1 MKTILHA
8 LYTIVSI
15 ILQIVVDG
23 VRVFA
28 VDALRD
34 GFIDFRPLERAGR
47 ALVVVAFVVVGA
59 FILSLVFSEAL
70 RVSGPL
76 QPLRASSS
84 AARGFMAPVSAVP
97 ITYVALAL
105 AWSYFLTGAVQTR
118 RLSRWLAFAVFTLF
132 GMAALGNGMSNAL
145 FNSITQPVAVAAM
158 VSLIAGAFVLLLIIY
173 AVLPRMRWPL
183 AVRFSLIATLV
194 TLILL
199 PAVLQTAMVGNRL
212 ENQGLNDADNLNVAL
227 VLTRAL
233 LVPFLLIAGVEM
245 YNFAQAVSGWLAQS
259 TKRHAPARISLV
271 LLLIALLLRVAGLA
285 QSLLNVPLSAWP
297 WQGWFGAG
305 LLLAG
310 TAIVWAHLR
319 HKPAVGAV
327 PFGLVAGLI
336 VIQSAMFLTVI
347 PLEWLGSFVLMA
359 YAGATLN
366 LEVYQSSAA
375 TLHQAVISLS
385 DFYNTYA
392 LLVIALVCVGI
403 ASAARRRGWPL
414 AVKLFCA
421 LLAWSMVMR
430 WLTRAGGP
438 LAALHFSYAHLD
450 TLLIVVLVAAT
461 AWLLVRG
468 EMTQDRAVRLLGI
481 TILTALLHQTG
492 FLDNPFL
499 PLFSA
504 GGVLLL
510 VIGIVWSVLTA
521 GGRFLNAD
529 SAGFPRM
536 SRALM
541 YFGYVML
548 SLSVAHWFVVSHAVQ
563 QQAAQGDYTMLGFL
577 LYGLTLAMW
586 LLAQRGMPLLEEQ
599 S

>member
-1 MKTILHA
+1 MKTISRA
-8 LYTIVSI
+8 LYTTVST

-23 VRVFA
+23 ARVFA

-34 GFIDFRPLERAGR
+34 GFIDLRPLEKAGR
-47 ALVVVAFVVVGA
+47 ALVVVAFAIVGA
-59 FILSLVFSEAL
+59 FILSLVFSEVL

-84 AARGFMAPVSAVP
+84 AARGFMAPASAVP

-118 RLSRWLAFAVFTLF
+118 RLSRWLAFTAFTLF

-158 VSLIAGAFVLLLIIY
+158 VWLIAGAFVLLLIAY
-173 AVLPRMRWPL
+173 AALPRTRWPL

-199 PAVLQTAMVGNRL
+199 PAVLQTAMAGNRL
-212 ENQGLNDADNLNVAL
+212 ENQSVNDADSLNAAL

-233 LVPFLLIAGVEM
+233 LVPFLLVAGVEM

-259 TKRHAPARISLV
+259 TRRHAPARISLA
-271 LLLIALLLRVAGLA
+271 LLLIALVLRAVGLA
-285 QSLLNVPLSAWP
+285 QYLLSTPLPAWP
-297 WQGWFGAG
+297 WLEWLGAG

-319 HKPAVGAV
+319 RRPAAGAV
-327 PFGLVAGLI
+327 PFGLIVGLI
-336 VIQSAMFLTVI
+336 VIQSAMFLIVI
-347 PLEWLGSFVLMA
+347 PLEWLGSFVLMV
-359 YAGATLN
+359 YAGVTLN

-375 TLHQAVISLS
+375 ALHQGVISLS
-385 DFYNTYA
+385 DFYSTYA
-392 LLVIALVCVGI
+392 LLVVALVCVGI
-403 ASAARRRGWPL
+403 SCVARRRGQPP
-414 AVKLFCA
+414 AVALFSA
-421 LLAWSMVMR
+421 LLAWSMVVR
-430 WLTRAGGP
+430 WLTRIDGP
-438 LAALHFSYAHLD
+438 LAILHFSYAHLD
-450 TLLIVVLVAAT
+450 ALLIVVLIVAT
-461 AWLLVRG
+461 VWLLMQG

-492 FLDNPFL
+492 FLDNPFS

-510 VIGIVWSVLTA
+510 VIGIIWSVLTA

-541 YFGYVML
+541 YFGYIML

-563 QQAAQGDYTMLGFL
+563 QQAAQGDNTMLGFL

-586 LLAQRGMPLLEEQ
+586 LLAQRGRPLLEEQ
-599 S
+599 G